1 MCRVMPLVLA
11 RDWKKCSTS
20 CVSKVPMRPLGM
32 SRSMLRCGRPER
44 SCMRGGSNS
53 DKPSSTSAH
62 LLSEDISN
70 CI

>member
-32 SRSMLRCGRPER
+32 SRSKLRCGRPDR
-44 SCMRGGSNS
+44 SCTREVSITK
-53 DKPSSTSAH
+53 KPSSPGKG
-62 LLSEDISN
+62 LLAGDL
-70 CI
+70 